1 MSNETLTGPTEVT
14 APDRRSPLLWI
25 LGLIVAL
32 AVGVVVGWLVFG
44 GEGTESTVDAA
55 IEQEINALIDDWLTA
70 RNTADGD
77 LALSLFTADGR
88 YVGRNPGLDGFSGE
102 DLKAGIERFG
112 AGGIAAEMVASPQII
127 ERGDSY
133 HAAVKVRP
141 FEFGKDYFLLFN
153 IGQESG
159 TLKIRYTNDWMAL
172 GWFRL
177 ADDLPYQPINVVD

>member
-14 APDRRSPLLWI
+14 APDRRAPLLWI
-25 LGLIVAL
+25 LGVVAAL
-32 AVGVVVGWLVFG
+32 AIGVIAGWLLLSG
-44 GEGTESTVDAA
+44 QGTESTVDAA

-70 RNTADGD
+70 RNTADGE
-77 LALSLFTADGR
+77 LAQSLFTADGQ
-88 YVGRNPGLDGFSGE
+88 YVGRNPGLDGWSGE

-112 AGGIAAEMVASPQII
+112 GGIAAERVASPQII

-133 HAAVKVRP
+133 YVAAKIRP
-141 FEFGKDYFLLFN
+141 FEFSEEVFLLFN
-153 IGQESG
+153 IGDESG
-159 TLKIRYTNDWMAL
+159 TLKIRHTNDWQAL